1 MSQKGHKAGYVT
13 IAGRPNVGKSTLLN
27 WLVGQK
33 ISITSRKPQTTRR
46 QITGILTRP
55 EAQIVFVDTPGFQT
69 ERGTA
74 LARLMNRSII
84 VGVQDV
90 HVVLLV
96 IEALKLPSSD
106 VDLRDSIPGGMPVVI
121 AINKIDRISDK
132 ASLLPFM
139 REVEQR
145 LKSSTLVPVSGLRH
159 LGGEA
164 LVREIV
170 ALLPES
176 PPLFDEH
183 EITRSSERF
192 LAGELIREKLFRAL
206 GDELPYA
213 TAVDITDFKTEGS
226 LRRIHAEIIVDRE
239 SQKPIV
245 IGKNGDRLKG
255 IATRARKDMEQL
267 FGGKVF
273 LDVWVRVRSGW
284 ADDERALRRLGYDEG

>member
-176 PPLFDEH
+176 PPLFDED